1 MAAADAPVIDTL
13 RYADNLKQAGVEPSR
28 ADGMARALNIELS
41 ERVLTKTDLREA
53 LGVVDQRV
61 GAVDQRVGSLE
72 QRLGAVEQR
81 LDTVEQRLD
90 TVEQRLDTVDQR
102 VRSVDERLG
111 AVEQRLGAVEQHL
124 GAVENMMNFR
134 FKVMTG
140 TQVFGFTL
148 LMALGLF
155 NVAPKQAA
163 GASPAPAPQPAAV
176 EQPAE
181 P

>member
-61 GAVDQRVGSLE
+61 GSLE
-72 QRLGAVEQR
+72 Q
-81 LDTVEQRLD
+81 
-90 TVEQRLDTVDQR
+90 
-102 VRSVDERLG
+102 RLG
-111 AVEQRLGAVEQHL
+111 AVEQRLGAVEQRL
-124 GAVENMMNFR
+124 GAVEQRIDALENMVNFR
-134 FKVMTG
+134 FKVLMG

-148 LMALGLF
+148 LMAVGLF